1 MNDQRQDK
9 NMGNINSKN
18 SIDFQNI
25 FGKFGIESS
34 NHSNDFYPKEDINND
49 NLTNEIENEYKLPNF
64 IFSYF
69 NIKDKPALE
78 KKINCI
84 ECRKLILNQQN
95 DETLNEI
102 VKYDICTRCYFHKNC
117 LKLRLSNGIYLCNHN
132 RDFRIDYRINNK

>member
-1 MNDQRQDK
+1 MRIKKENNK
-9 NMGNINSKN
+9 SPIIVG
-18 SIDFQNI
+18 
-25 FGKFGIESS
+25 S
-34 NHSNDFYPKEDINND
+34 NGTLYFITDYND
-49 NLTNEIENEYKLPNF
+49 NLTNEIESEYKLPNF

-117 LKLRLSNGIYLCNHN
+117 LKIRLSNGIYLCNHN